1 MASND
6 QSPEDANEGKSLLEP
21 PDAED
26 DPVLMTTESQGNDKT
41 AAVTM
46 ATSDP
51 LTDDELD
58 RIDDMT
64 RRYRK
69 NGLNDMNLQ
78 NCQFP
83 FTISLV

>member
-21 PDAED
+21 PDAKD
-26 DPVLMTTESQGNDKT
+26 DPVSMTTESQGIAKT

-51 LTDDELD
+51 LTDDEFD

-64 RRYRK
+64 RRYSKKR
-69 NGLNDMNLQ
+69 
-78 NCQFP
+78 FE
-83 FTISLV
+83 

>member
-6 QSPEDANEGKSLLEP
+6 QSPEDSNEGKSLLEP

-26 DPVLMTTESQGNDKT
+26 DPALMTTESQGNHKT
-41 AAVTM
+41 AAATM

-51 LTDDELD
+51 LTDDEFD

-64 RRYRK
+64 RRYSKKR
-69 NGLNDMNLQ
+69 
-78 NCQFP
+78 FE
-83 FTISLV
+83 